1 MRTIFK
7 NIAITILYMQSHHD
21 PVEGTGPRDVRLFST
36 ASSVVA
42 VDSPIKL
49 RILEFIALGPQPFD
63 RIVAETK
70 KAKSTISVHIRDL
83 EQSGLITV
91 HPDPRDTRRRL
102 IGLSSDAIGKL
113 TNADRHA
120 RLPAHVHERLAA
132 DRPFSDDDIVS
143 FFRFCVQVFRTQ
155 AMAMGINLDPVLER
169 TGQDVG
175 TVLAPRVA
183 GRTVDEVVRNMDAF
197 WQAHGLGNISLA
209 GTSPITLEVRGCF
222 ECEDLPVTGH
232 GACSFDIGVLTSI
245 FSRHLGCPVSVI
257 EEKCYSSG
265 DERCI
270 FVITPLHG
278 AER

>member
-1 MRTIFK
+1 
-7 NIAITILYMQSHHD
+7 MQSRSD
-21 PVEGTGPRDVRLFST
+21 QSKEAPARDVRLFST
-36 ASSVVA
+36 ENSVMA

-49 RILEFIALGPQPFD
+49 RILEFIAPGPQPFD

-83 EQSGLITV
+83 EASGLITV
-91 HPDPRDTRRRL
+91 QPDPRDTRRRL
-102 IGLSSDAIGKL
+102 VGLSSDAIGKL

-155 AMAMGINLDPVLER
+155 AMVMGINLDPVLER
-169 TGQDVG
+169 TGHEVG
-175 TVLAPRVA
+175 TILAPRVA
-183 GRTVDEVVRNMDAF
+183 GRTVDEVVRKMDAF
-197 WQAHGLGNISLA
+197 WQAHGLGEIFLA

-232 GACSFDIGVLTSI
+232 GACSFDIGVLTAI
-245 FSRHLGCPVSVI
+245 FSHHLACPVSVI

-270 FVITPLHG
+270 FVISRHPDK
-278 AER
+278 E